1 MARWLDCA
9 EIIFLV
15 MAMMPQ
21 RAWATN
27 SVDAPTAH
35 ADSLA
40 DSGPATGPASGP
52 ASISASGPASTPASD
67 SASSSATAPASASGP
82 ATAPA
87 AGAGS
92 ASGAGAASGAAA
104 SADSDETLFLD
115 VAVNG
120 RFIGKIGEFTLR
132 RGKLLARPDEL
143 RDLRFRVPLSRT
155 SETGGLVSLS
165 AIPGLTW
172 VLDEKNQVLQVTASD
187 NAMLPTVLLPFGRE
201 ETGERR
207 VIESGTGMTLNYDT
221 VGTFTGGQA
230 GGTGSFELR
239 AFSPWGIL
247 SSEWIGYAGATPSAV
262 GPNTAVRLDSA
273 YTWSDVNT
281 LRRYTLGD
289 FITGG
294 LAWTRPVH
302 LEGVQVNSDFS
313 MRPDLVTF
321 PLPTI
326 SGSAAVPSTVNV
338 LADGNLGASSEI
350 AAGPF
355 EIPQLPVVSGA
366 GTISMTLT
374 NSLGQQVT
382 LTQPFYASSAMLA
395 PGLQTFAVQS
405 GLVRREWGAV
415 SNDYG
420 RMAGA
425 AIYRRGLTRKFT
437 IESSVEG
444 TAGTFMAGMGGV
456 AQIGHLGVANF
467 AVAPSFGSGQLGA
480 QYSAGA
486 QRIGRTFSLGGSAIV
501 ADRNYRD
508 VASLNGAGVP
518 RKQLSAFTSLSLRRF
533 GSGGVAYAGVNED
546 ASPVPLRQI
555 VAPSEHSQIVS
566 ANYSL
571 QVHRVSVYATEFRDL
586 VNKGGSGLQVGLT
599 IPFGKRNSISA
610 SVASSGSG
618 QVEVQQPAPLIG
630 DWGYQGFLSAGD
642 STHAFAQGQYKSS
655 VGLFTAG
662 VDSDEGVT
670 TLRVESQGAVS
681 FVDKGLFPSN
691 TIYDSFAIVDTSPMA
706 HVHVTQ
712 ENRDVG
718 STNSSGRLLVP
729 DMRSFDLNH
738 VAIDPADIPAEA
750 SISNVKRE
758 FRPQDRSGVVVKFPI
773 KFSHGA
779 LLRLV
784 DEAGVAVPL
793 GSTATLWAT
802 GTVVP
807 VGYDGDA
814 YVEELHPHNELTI
827 ERPDG
832 QRCTVVFDY
841 KSVAGDIPSIGPLRC
856 LEKRP

>member
-1 MARWLDCA
+1 VARWLNCA
-9 EIIFLV
+9 QIIILV
-15 MAMMPQ
+15 MAIVPQ
-21 RAWATN
+21 RAWATD

-35 ADSLA
+35 TDSLSGPGPA
-40 DSGPATGPASGP
+40 IGPATT
-52 ASISASGPASTPASD
+52 SASGPASTSASD
-67 SASSSATAPASASGP
+67 TASSSSTAPATGAASSSG
-82 ATAPA
+82 TA
-87 AGAGS
+87 
-92 ASGAGAASGAAA
+92 AASGAAS
-104 SADSDETLFLD
+104 SADNDETLFLD

-143 RDLRFRVPLSRT
+143 RDLRFRVPLSRA

-165 AIPGLTW
+165 GIPGLTW

-187 NAMLPTVLLPFGRE
+187 NALLPTVLLPSGRQ

-221 VGTFTGGQA
+221 VGTFSGGQA
-230 GGTGSFELR
+230 GGTGSLELR

-247 SSEWIGYAGATPSAV
+247 SSEWLAYAGATPSSV
-262 GPNTAVRLDSA
+262 GPNTAIRLDSA
-273 YTWSDVNT
+273 FTWADVNT
-281 LRRYTLGD
+281 LRRYSLGD

-294 LAWTRPVH
+294 LSWSRPVH
-302 LEGVQVNSDFS
+302 LEGVRLSSDFS
-313 MRPDLVTF
+313 TRPDLVTF
-321 PLPTI
+321 PLPSIT
-326 SGSAAVPSTVNV
+326 GSVAVPSTVNV

-355 EIPQLPVVSGA
+355 EVPQLPVVSGA

-374 NSLGQQVT
+374 NALGQQVT

-405 GLVRREWGAV
+405 GLVRREWGAI

-420 RMAGA
+420 KMAGA

-437 IESSVEG
+437 LEGSVEG

-456 AQIGHLGVANF
+456 AQIGHLGVVNF
-467 AVAPSFGSGQLGA
+467 AVAPSFGSGQSGI
-480 QYSAGA
+480 QYAAGA
-486 QRIGRTFSLGGSAIV
+486 QRIGRVFSVGGSAIV

-518 RKQLSAFTSLSLRRF
+518 RKQLSAFTSLSLKRF
-533 GSGGVAYAGVNED
+533 GSGGLAYAEVNED
-546 ASPVPLRQI
+546 ASPVPLRQSF
-555 VAPSEHSQIVS
+555 VPAEHSQIVS
-566 ANYSL
+566 ANYSV
-571 QVHRVSVYATEFRDL
+571 QIHRISVYATEFRDL
-586 VNKGGSGLQVGLT
+586 VNKGDNGLQVGLT
-599 IPFGKRNSISA
+599 IPFGKRNSISVGA
-610 SVASSGSG
+610 QSTGSG
-618 QVEVQQPAPLIG
+618 QLQVQQPAPMVG
-630 DWGYQGFLSAGD
+630 DWGYQAYLSAGG
-642 STHAFAQGQYKSS
+642 STHAFAQGQYKSP
-655 VGLFTAG
+655 VGLLTAG
-662 VDSDEGVT
+662 IDSDDGVT
-670 TLRVESQGAVS
+670 SFRIESQGAVS
-681 FVDKGLFPSN
+681 FVDKALFPSN

-718 STNSSGRLLVP
+718 STNSSGKLLVP
-729 DMRSFDLNH
+729 DMRSFDLNL
-738 VAIDPADIPAEA
+738 VAIDPTDIPPEA
-750 SISNVKRE
+750 AISNVKRE

-814 YVEELHPHNELTI
+814 YVEDLSPHNELTI

-832 QRCTVVFDY
+832 QRCFVVFDY

-856 LEKRP
+856 LEKKP

>member
-9 EIIFLV
+9 EIFFLV
-15 MAMMPQ
+15 MALAPQ
-21 RAWATN
+21 RAGA
-27 SVDAPTAH
+27 SSILVAPSA
-35 ADSLA
+35 LA
-40 DSGPATGPASGP
+40 DSIAESGP
-52 ASISASGPASTPASD
+52 AGVSTSAPAST
-67 SASSSATAPASASGP
+67 
-82 ATAPA
+82 
-87 AGAGS
+87 
-92 ASGAGAASGAAA
+92 ASGAANA
-104 SADSDETLFLD
+104 SGSDPVSGAASSTDSDETLFLD

-132 RGKLLARPDEL
+132 HGKLMARPDEL
-143 RDLRFRVPLSRT
+143 RDLRFRVPLSRA
-155 SETGGLVSLS
+155 SETGGLVPLS

-172 VLDEKNQVLQVTASD
+172 VLDEKNQALQVTASD
-187 NAMLPTVLLPFGRE
+187 SALLPTVLLPFGRE

-207 VIESGTGMTLNYDT
+207 EIESGTGMTLNYDA

-230 GGTGSFELR
+230 GGTGSLELR
-239 AFSPWGIL
+239 SFSPWGVL
-247 SSEWIGYAGATPSAV
+247 SSQWLAFAGATPSAV
-262 GPNTAVRLDSA
+262 GPNTAIRLDSA
-273 YTWSDVNT
+273 YRWSDVNT
-281 LRRYTLGD
+281 LRRYGLGD

-302 LEGVQVNSDFS
+302 MEGMQIDSDFS

-321 PLPTI
+321 PMPSIT
-326 SGSAAVPSTVNV
+326 GSAAVPTTVNV

-374 NSLGQQVT
+374 NALGQQVT
-382 LTQPFYASSAMLA
+382 LSQPFYASSAMLA

-420 RMAGA
+420 KVAGA
-425 AIYRRGLTRKFT
+425 ASYRRGLSRKFT
-437 IESSVEG
+437 IEGSVESTPG
-444 TAGTFMAGMGGV
+444 AFKAGTGGV
-456 AQIGHLGVANF
+456 AQIGNIGVVNF
-467 AVAPSFGSGQLGA
+467 AVAPSFGTGQFGA

-518 RKQLSAFTSLSLRRF
+518 RKQLSAFTSLSLMRF
-533 GSGGVAYAGVNED
+533 GSGGIAYSGVDED
-546 ASPVPLRQI
+546 APPVALSQSVTP
-555 VAPSEHSQIVS
+555 AMHSQIVT

-571 QVHRVSVYATEFRDL
+571 QVHHVSLYATQFRDL
-586 VNKGGSGLQVGLT
+586 VNKGDSGLQVGIT
-599 IPFGKRNSISA
+599 IPFGKRNSISVSGQA
-610 SVASSGSG
+610 TGSG
-618 QVEVQQPAPLIG
+618 QIQVQQPAPMVG
-630 DWGYQGFLSAGD
+630 DWGYQAFLSAGD
-642 STHAFAQGQYKSS
+642 STHVFAQGQYKSP

-662 VDSDEGVT
+662 IDNNDGVT
-670 TLRVESQGAVS
+670 TLRIESEGAIS
-681 FVDKGLFPSN
+681 FVDRALFPSN
-691 TIYDSFAIVDTSPMA
+691 TIFDSFAIVDTSPMW

-718 STNSSGRLLVP
+718 STNSSGKLLVP

-738 VAIDPADIPAEA
+738 VAIDPNDIPAEA
-750 SISNVKRE
+750 SINNVKRE
-758 FRPQDRSGVVVKFPI
+758 LRPQDRSGVVVKFPI

-784 DEAGVAVPL
+784 DVAGAVVPL
-793 GSTATLWAT
+793 GSTATLRAT

-814 YVEELHPHNELTI
+814 YVEDLGPHNELTI
-827 ERPDG
+827 ETPDG

-856 LEKRP
+856 QEKKP